1 VDITSFWSSY
11 VIVIFGVFSVG
22 LLASLYL
29 VVRLR
34 PRTAGR
40 AS

>member
-1 VDITSFWSSY
+1 
-11 VIVIFGVFSVG
+11 VIVIFGVVAVG

-29 VVRLR
+29 IVRLR
-34 PRTAGR
+34 PQTAGR